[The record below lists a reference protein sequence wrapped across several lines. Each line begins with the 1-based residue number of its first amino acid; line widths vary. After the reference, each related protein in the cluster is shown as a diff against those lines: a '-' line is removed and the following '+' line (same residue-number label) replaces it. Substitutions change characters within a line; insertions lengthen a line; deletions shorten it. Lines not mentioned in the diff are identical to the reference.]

1 MRLSTRTDE
10 DLQDYYQAV
19 QDKDYI
25 EERDI
30 QRILD
35 AYRVKY
41 DVDVV
46 YVAEIQVNRRSIVHT
61 HVSCAKTQGILE
73 EKKCIIPEDQVKDRS
88 LYDGDGLYEYKTVM
102 MEGDFGASV
111 LNYGIFRHNQCDG
124 WVGMASGIEKEWSEE
139 ERCAVQ
145 RLGRVLRNVM
155 YIERDTKVNA
165 ADQERLDEQSHVLEA
180 IFSTIDCGMM
190 RHTVDGSHILSIN
203 QAALEILGYESK
215 EEMVAA
221 GFDLIADSVLDEDKP
236 KLRACIQKLQDV
248 GDSSNIDYRVRHKDG
263 AILNIIGKIRLL
275 EEDGVR
281 FYQRFLFD
289 YTAQRELEEKEH
301 EQEKARQSELI
312 RALSSDFS
320 AVYGADLDNGT
331 VISFRVDEDIADRY
345 GFALGE
351 RFNIEEGMEQYIRD
365 AVYEPDQE
373 SLRRAVSVS
382 FLLKEMGEKRASYTN
397 YRVVRDG
404 KIEYFQMKVVRAG
417 GWEEEHRVVVGFRS
431 VTEEIR
437 HEMAQKKL
445 VEDAYEIIAGLS
457 SDYNFIA
464 LINTDSG
471 EMSTY
476 KANDD
481 SLEVATALAGQKNY
495 YEAVAAYSE
504 YVYEEDKEMWN
515 TSTRLEYVL
524 EQLETKRIYNVN
536 IRNNSHEKQEHIQFS
551 FTKVAGEKNESQ
563 LVLAKRIITE
573 MVEQE
578 IRQRRLLE
586 TALAQAERAN
596 KAKSTFLSNMSHD
609 IRTPMNAIIGFTA
622 LATTHIDH
630 KERVQEYLGKIM
642 SSGNHLLSL
651 INDVL
656 DMSRI
661 ESGKIHIEE
670 KLCSLPEILHELR
683 NILQADMSA
692 KQLEFYIDAVDVYN
706 EEIYCDRLRLNQIF
720 LNLLGNAVKFT
731 GAGGTITMRIIE
743 KPSSVSGHADYEFH
757 IKDTGIGMSKEFQ
770 EHIFEPFERER
781 TSTISGIQGTGLGMT
796 ITKNIVDMMG
806 GTIAVQSEPG
816 KGTEFIVSFS
826 FRLESMPKKPQI
838 IPELEGCRA
847 LVVDDDFNTCD
858 SVTGMLHQIGMRA
871 EWTMSGKEA
880 ILRTRQAVTRG
891 DKYQV
896 YIIDWLIPD
905 MNGIEVTR
913 RIRSEVGDDAP
924 IIVLTAYDWSDIEGE
939 AREAGV
945 TAFCSKP
952 LFPSELRECLR
963 LVTEEEPQKGE
974 EHQEKTKRQRE
985 GRILLAEDNELNQEI
1000 ATEILQEEGFTVDT
1014 AENGEIAVEMLKKAE
1029 PGYYKLILMDIQMP
1043 VMNGYDAAKAIR
1055 RLDDESR
1062 SSIPIL
1068 AMTANAFDEDREAAI
1083 SCGMNGHIAKPIN
1096 VEKLLDTL
1104 DTIL

>member
-1 MRLSTRTDE
+1 
-10 DLQDYYQAV
+10 
-19 QDKDYI
+19 
-25 EERDI
+25 
-30 QRILD
+30 
-35 AYRVKY
+35 
-41 DVDVV
+41 
-46 YVAEIQVNRRSIVHT
+46 
-61 HVSCAKTQGILE
+61 
-73 EKKCIIPEDQVKDRS
+73 
-88 LYDGDGLYEYKTVM
+88 
-102 MEGDFGASV
+102 
-111 LNYGIFRHNQCDG
+111 
-124 WVGMASGIEKEWSEE
+124 
-139 ERCAVQ
+139 
-145 RLGRVLRNVM
+145 M

-165 ADQERLDEQSHVLEA
+165 ADQERLDEQAHVLEA

-190 RHTVDGSHILSIN
+190 RHTVDGSRIISIN
-203 QAALEILGYESK
+203 QAALEILGYESE
-215 EEMVAA
+215 EEMIAA
-221 GFDLIADSVLDEDKP
+221 GFDLIANSVLDEDKP
-236 KLRACIQKLQDV
+236 KLKACIRRLQDV
-248 GDSSNIDYRVRHKDG
+248 GDSANIDYHVRHKDG

-312 RALSSDFS
+312 QALSGDFN
-320 AVYGADLDNGT
+320 AVYCADLDTGT
-331 VISFRVDEDIADRY
+331 VVSFQMNEETNNKYSSV
-345 GFALGE
+345 LGKE
-351 RFNIEEGMEQYIRD
+351 FHIEEGIEYYIQD
-365 AVYEPDQE
+365 VVYEPDQE
-373 SLRRAVSVS
+373 SLRQAASVPY
-382 FLLKEMGEKRASYTN
+382 LLKEMAEKGASYTN
-397 YRVVRDG
+397 YRVVHNG
-404 KIEYFQMKVVRAG
+404 EIEYFQMKVVCAG
-417 GWEEEHRVVVGFRS
+417 GWEDSHRVVVGFRS
-431 VTEEIR
+431 VDEEIR

-464 LINTDSG
+464 LINTENG

-481 SLEVATALAGQKNY
+481 SIEVVAALAGRKDY
-495 YEAVAAYSE
+495 YEAVTAYAE
-504 YVYEEDKEMWN
+504 YVDEEDKEMWY
-515 TSTRLEYVL
+515 TSTRLEYVM

-536 IRNNSHEKQEHIQFS
+536 IRNNTHEKQEHIQFS
-551 FTKVAGEKNESQ
+551 FTRVAGEKNESQ
-563 LVLAKRIITE
+563 IVLAKRIITE

-578 IRQRRLLE
+578 IKQRKLLE

-622 LATTHIDH
+622 LATTHIDQ

-743 KPSSVSGHADYEFH
+743 KPCSVSGRADYEFH

-806 GTIAVQSEPG
+806 GTIVVQSEPG
-816 KGTEFIVSFS
+816 KGTEFIVSLS
-826 FRLESMPKKPQI
+826 FRLESMPKKPQE
-838 IPELEGCRA
+838 IPELKGCRT

-858 SVTGMLHQIGMRA
+858 SVSSMLHQIGMRS

-880 ILRTRQAVTRG
+880 VLRTRQAVARG
-891 DKYQV
+891 DRYQV

-913 RIRSEVGDDAP
+913 RVRAEVGDDAP

-939 AREAGV
+939 AKEAGV

-963 LVTEEEPQKGE
+963 LISEGEDEEVQAPLE
-974 EHQEKTKRQRE
+974 ETRRRHE

-1000 ATEILQEEGFTVDT
+1000 ATEILQEEGFTVET
-1014 AENGEIAVEMLKKAE
+1014 AENGQIAVDMLSSAK
-1029 PGYYKLILMDIQMP
+1029 PGYYKLVLMDIQMP

-1055 RLDDESR
+1055 SLKDEAL

-1083 SCGMNGHIAKPIN
+1083 QCGMNGHIAKPID
-1096 VEKLLDTL
+1096 VDKLLKTL
-1104 DTIL
+1104 DMLL